1 MIYKAY
7 RFDTIYDLKDFLN
20 DNEIKPTDIIGIY
33 REHKYQDRGCFD
45 LLYVKHTESGVQDA
59 DSD

>member
-7 RFDTIYDLKDFLN
+7 RFDSIYDLKDFLN

-33 REHKYQDRGCFD
+33 GYQDRGGYFD
-45 LLYVKHTESGVQDA
+45 LLYVEHTESER
-59 DSD
+59 

>member
-7 RFDTIYDLKDFLN
+7 RFDSIYDLKNFLN

-33 REHKYQDRGCFD
+33 REHKYQDQGLFD
-45 LLYVKHTESGVQDA
+45 LLYVERIESEDKDA